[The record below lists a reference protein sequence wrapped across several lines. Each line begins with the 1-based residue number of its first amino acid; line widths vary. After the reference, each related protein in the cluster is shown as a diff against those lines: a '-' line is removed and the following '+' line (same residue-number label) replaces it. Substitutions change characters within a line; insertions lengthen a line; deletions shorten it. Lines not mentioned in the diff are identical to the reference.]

1 MSDLSLG
8 RRFGR
13 LVNDVDN
20 RGRWLGCRAAGED
33 GEEGAGSFE
42 PPPRRGRG
50 RRRDRDRTPG
60 GLENIEHNVRADDLG
75 PKLLAVDVQQDGAR
89 DLRLVILEK
98 WEGPCWDDCIA
109 NSTATPARPC
119 LPSCNEERESLAV
132 LRRVRGLNPGVS
144 TMLYLNALLL
154 FPFYELAQRF
164 IDADALLKDVRTGL
178 PVTLKVRSLA
188 GCVGLFFSRPS

>member
-1 MSDLSLG
+1 MTPALTRLPSLLLVG
-8 RRFGR
+8 RC
-13 LVNDVDN
+13 LPS
-20 RGRWLGCRAAGED
+20 AAGF
-33 GEEGAGSFE
+33 GPGAGLV
-42 PPPRRGRG
+42 PPNTSLATLPVAYFGGKGGVSGPRSEASVAM
-50 RRRDRDRTPG
+50 
-60 GLENIEHNVRADDLG
+60 LS
-75 PKLLAVDVQQDGAR
+75 KM
-89 DLRLVILEK
+89 RLVILEK

-119 LPSCNEERESLAV
+119 LPSCNEEHESLAV

-178 PVTLKVRSLA
+178 PVTLKVRRLA